1 MAKTFV
7 LDQYELAVDV
17 QRDGDGFLATS
28 SHWSDCYAQ
37 GDTPEEAV
45 SELIAVAGS
54 LIELYKEEG
63 LKVPL
68 ALRRRATA
76 LENFQFK
83 FPLVVAAS

>member
-7 LDQYELAVDV
+7 LDQYELSIEV
-17 QRDGDGFLATS
+17 QRDSDGFLATS
-28 SHWSDCYAQ
+28 PNWADCYAQ

-54 LIELYKEEG
+54 LVELYKEEG

-68 ALRRRATA
+68 ALRRKATP
-76 LENFQFK
+76 LESFQFK